1 MAYIENPSAAGS
13 MNETELFTLSD
24 LKLFGVFFRF
34 LLGPWLLAP
43 GHQAWNSSSEV
54 IELGHGVVLWG
65 AISVLDRG

>member
-24 LKLFGVFFRF
+24 LKLFGGLFRF

-43 GHQAWNSSSEV
+43 GTK
-54 IELGHGVVLWG
+54 LGTRLR
-65 AISVLDRG
+65 SNRTRPRGSPVGGDFRFR